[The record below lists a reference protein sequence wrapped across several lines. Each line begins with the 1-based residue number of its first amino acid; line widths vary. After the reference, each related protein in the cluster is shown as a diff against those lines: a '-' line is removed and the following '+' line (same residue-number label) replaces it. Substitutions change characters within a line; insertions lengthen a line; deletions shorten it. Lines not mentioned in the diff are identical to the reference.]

1 MNYIAEINT
10 FYDWLETNHLP
21 KSAIALWGA
30 LMHVNNKAN
39 WVKSFEVAIST
50 LEFKTG
56 FRRSELF
63 EARNILTQKGRIQWK
78 QRGGNLSATYNIIPF
93 CVRITDASADASA
106 DAIQDASADANPTQT
121 GTINK
126 LNQTKLNQT
135 KLNSFSKEKIKK
147 ENFEKSEK
155 PPTDPQKKEKKETT
169 GGGGENDDTKVC
181 NGIIITDERFEE
193 FRKAYC
199 GTKGG
204 FQSEFDNFKKKHKD
218 WKRVIPLLL
227 PALQN
232 EQRWRQMAKEN
243 GQWLPEQ
250 AHLKTW
256 INQRRWEQE
265 FNFNFNNNGNS
276 SNKSKS
282 GSGVSDAYKAD
293 ILNRLLG

>member
-1 MNYIAEINT
+1 MNYIELINNFWVLNKERCFTPNEIAVYFTLLDICNSLGWKNPFNQSSRNLTTQCNISENT
-10 FYDWLETNHLP
+10 LTKSKNYLKQSGLIDFKSGDGRRQNTIYTIKGIKICDLSYDLSDDLSDDLSYQN
-21 KSAIALWGA
+21 AAD
-30 LMHVNNKAN
+30 NNK
-39 WVKSFEVAIST
+39 
-50 LEFKTG
+50 L
-56 FRRSELF
+56 
-63 EARNILTQKGRIQWK
+63 
-78 QRGGNLSATYNIIPF
+78 
-93 CVRITDASADASA
+93 
-106 DAIQDASADANPTQT
+106 
-121 GTINK
+121 INK
-126 LNQTKLNQT
+126 TKLNQT
-135 KLNSFSKEKIKK
+135 KLNNFSKEKIKK

-169 GGGGENDDTKVC
+169 GGGGENDDTEVC